1 MTYRSHHPSSEIP
14 RRSGVCW
21 RSRSLLL
28 LQFIGQL
35 DLAYV
40 YVKVK
45 GIFYS
50 NDQGCDR
57 THR

>member
-1 MTYRSHHPSSEIP
+1 MTYRSHHPNSEIP
-14 RRSGVCW
+14 RRLGVCW

-40 YVKVK
+40 YVK
-45 GIFYS
+45 GIFLLKRP
-50 NDQGCDR
+50 GM
-57 THR
+57 